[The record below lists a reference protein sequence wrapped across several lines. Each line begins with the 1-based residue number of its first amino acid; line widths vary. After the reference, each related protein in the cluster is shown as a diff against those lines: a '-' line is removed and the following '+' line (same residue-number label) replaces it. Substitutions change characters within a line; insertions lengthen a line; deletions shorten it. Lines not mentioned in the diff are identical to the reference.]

1 MSYPAIKSSPPHEA
15 DELGVPT
22 RPVTLRDVI
31 QDCGGT
37 PFAASELGLSIQ
49 SVYFWIRQ
57 GRVPD
62 SDLRVGDGRTT
73 YADTLAAMQRAGTLS
88 AAQIRLLGR
97 QL

>member
-1 MSYPAIKSSPPHEA
+1 MSYPAVESYPPNEA
-15 DELGVPT
+15 GELGIPT

-62 SDLRVGDGRTT
+62 SDLKTGKGRTT
-73 YADTLAAMQRAGTLS
+73 YADTLASMQRTGTLS